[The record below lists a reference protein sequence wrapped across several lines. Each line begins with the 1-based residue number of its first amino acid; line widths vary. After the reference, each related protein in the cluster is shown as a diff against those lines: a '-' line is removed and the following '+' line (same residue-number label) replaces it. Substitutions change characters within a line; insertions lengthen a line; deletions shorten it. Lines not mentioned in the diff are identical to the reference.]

1 MILLIFK
8 EIIKY
13 QAIYTLK
20 KKKYQA
26 IIFITMRFYMKV
38 FIFLLYIDS

>member
-20 KKKYQA
+20 KKNQA

>member
-20 KKKYQA
+20 KKKIPSYNIYYNEILYEGFYFF
-26 IIFITMRFYMKV
+26 IIH
-38 FIFLLYIDS
+38 

>member
-13 QAIYTLK
+13 QAIFTLK
-20 KKKYQA
+20 KNYQA